1 MTMPFLS
8 DLPKGFEDRF
18 QLLLGPEYGAFLKS
32 LESPL
37 AHFVRVNTLKIS
49 LQSGINRL
57 KKLDLQVEPL
67 PWFSAGLRVSG
78 KFELLS
84 HTIEYGLGYYYI
96 QEGASMVPPV
106 ALTPQPNHMVLDMC
120 AAPGSKATQIAQ
132 IMQNKGV
139 IICNDRNFRR
149 ITVLGHNLQ
158 LCGVTNVIVFC
169 QDGRMLSQNLQLDFD
184 RVLVDAPC
192 TASGHLR
199 SKPPQFDSPSERR
212 LATLQN
218 LQKGLLTTGFR
229 LLKPGG
235 FCVYSTC
242 SLHPE
247 ENEDVVQHLLRKF
260 PEARIQAPLVPG
272 LKSHPGLTTW
282 ADRAYDSSIERC
294 LRIYPHDNDTDGF
307 FLALI
312 QKVDESI

>member
-1 MTMPFLS
+1 MLALS
-8 DLPKGFEDRF
+8 KIPKSFKERF
-18 QLLLGPEYGAFLKS
+18 QLLLGPEFDAFLKC
-32 LESPL
+32 LEKPL
-37 AHFVRVNTLKIS
+37 THFVRVNTLKIP
-49 LQSGINRL
+49 LQLGINRL
-57 KKLDLQVEPL
+57 KELNILAEPL

-78 KFELLS
+78 DYETLP

-96 QEGASMVPPV
+96 QEGASMVPPI
-106 ALTPQPNHMVLDMC
+106 ALAPHPNHIVLDLC
-120 AAPGSKATQIAQ
+120 AAPGSKTTQIAQ
-132 IMQNKGV
+132 MMQNKGV

-149 ITVLGHNLQ
+149 ITILGHNLQ
-158 LCGVTNVIVFC
+158 LCGVTNAIVLC

-199 SKPPQFDSPSERR
+199 SKPPQFDSPNEKRI
-212 LATLQN
+212 AGLQA

-260 PEARIQAPLVPG
+260 PEASLQAPPISG

-282 ADRAYDSSIERC
+282 ADRVYDNSLQSC
-294 LRIYPHDNDTDGF
+294 LRIYPHDNNTDGF

-312 QKVDESI
+312 HKNN